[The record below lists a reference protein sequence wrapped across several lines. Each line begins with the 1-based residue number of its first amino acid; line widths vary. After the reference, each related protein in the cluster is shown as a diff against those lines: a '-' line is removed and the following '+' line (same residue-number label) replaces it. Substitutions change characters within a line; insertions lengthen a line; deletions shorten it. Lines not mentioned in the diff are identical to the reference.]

1 MDNTVKGLLSEF
13 DKEKTK
19 EEVTEKLRA
28 YFKPEFLNRI
38 DETVFFDALRL
49 EDLSRI
55 VDIQVQYLRKLL
67 AERKIEFEIT
77 DDAKGKQIGRASCR
91 ERV

>member
-13 DKEKTK
+13 DKEKLK

-49 EDLSRI
+49 EDL
-55 VDIQVQYLRKLL
+55 
-67 AERKIEFEIT
+67 
-77 DDAKGKQIGRASCR
+77 KQNCR
-91 ERV
+91 YSGSVFKKAFS